1 MAAASRSRNSRSPR
15 RAARPRLE
23 DLEPRLALSASPRV
37 AIVGDTLTVQ
47 GTPRPDRI
55 QIEATPQSGTVRVVF
70 DGKVLGSYGP
80 VASIDV
86 NAGAG
91 NDIVTVDPRITL
103 PTLLD
108 GGPGNDRL
116 RGGSGPN
123 TLVGGA
129 GKNVLIGMPG
139 RDTFDSSS
147 GQDRL
152 VAQNSLG
159 VIQVGPSV
167 SGAALKDLSGAYT
180 LRPLLSSGPAVVDA
194 AELRDGH
201 IAGLLKSDYDGGQAV
216 AIANATANEAN
227 ALASLLGYPTRVT
240 LPAGVHQA
248 DLVAFREV
256 TVGGQTTFSTSVL
269 LPVAQVPT
277 TPAQRAAGLRAD
289 NRGAG
294 AYLNGIFTPTPSYAA
309 PPPDGGPQDDL
320 INLASRFFSSY
331 FYSDKDGNQAQLD
344 DTVYSVRSF
353 GEQQDY
359 YYVSQELQLTSAF
372 STIGQVESQGN
383 VTSLNSTTPGLHGSA
398 ELIQPSPLSTGVIT
412 QYTTGVNESFSGS
425 IGWNQTSGLNASI
438 GGGVNLSN
446 SSTTVVPPV
455 SINYHPILSYGIP
468 EWLFSS
474 NNSNLNQMTINDSWI
489 WIVPFGDY
497 SPGQTYLPILA
508 HADVGPVTGPTTYD
522 FDYTFN
528 APLPFGDTFQLQKPV
543 VSGVNVPT
551 VAPGG
556 EFTITGS
563 AFYPFLVDGVVIGG
577 QALGPASFSV
587 LNDGQIE
594 VVAPDMTGNAL
605 PVIVKTSQGFSNANV
620 TINIASASQLQ
631 VQAQPVAA
639 VAGQAFTNQTVATF
653 TDSDPNANAA
663 DFTANIGWGDGNTSA
678 GTITAAGQGTF
689 DVVGAHTYANAG
701 TYNVDVQVNASGG
714 GQARASGTA
723 TVSGAAAGGPQ
734 HLVAQPIAAA
744 AGQAFTN
751 LVVGTFADS
760 DPGANP
766 SDFTASIDW
775 GDGYSA
781 VTTVTAAG
789 QGTFDVLGTH
799 TYTAA
804 DTYTFDVQVT
814 DSVGKK
820 ATATGT
826 ATISGGN

>member
-37 AIVGDTLTVQ
+37 AIVGDALTVQ
-47 GTPRPDRI
+47 GTPGPDRI
-55 QIEATPQSGTVRVVF
+55 QIKATPQSGTVRVVF
-70 DGKVLGSYGP
+70 DGKVLGNYGP

-91 NDIVTVDPRITL
+91 KDTVTVDPRINL

-139 RDTFDSSS
+139 RDTFDSGS

-159 VIQVGPSV
+159 VIQVGSSV
-167 SGAALKDLSGAYT
+167 SGAAVKDLSGDYT
-180 LRPLLSSGPAVVDA
+180 LRPLLTAGPAVIDA
-194 AELRDGH
+194 ADLRNGH

-227 ALASLLGYPTRVT
+227 ALASLLGYPTLVA

-256 TVGGQTTFSTSVL
+256 TVGGQTTFSSSVL

-277 TPAQRAAGLRAD
+277 APAQRAAGIRAD
-289 NRGAG
+289 NRGDR
-294 AYLNGIFTPTPSYAA
+294 AYLDGIFAPTLSLAA
-309 PPPDGGPQDDL
+309 PPPAGGPQDDL
-320 INLASRFFSSY
+320 INLATRYFSSQLY
-331 FYSDKDGNQAQLD
+331 QDQVGDQAQLD

-353 GEQQDY
+353 DDQQDL
-359 YYVSQELQLTSAF
+359 YYVSQELQLASVF
-372 STIGQVESQGN
+372 SNIGQVAISGN
-383 VTSLNSTTPGLHGSA
+383 ITPINSKTPGLLGHP
-398 ELIQPSPLSTGVIT
+398 EIVQPGPTSTGNIT
-412 QYTTGVNESFSGS
+412 QYTAAVSQSFSGS

-438 GGGVNLSN
+438 GGGVSLTN
-446 SSTTVVPPV
+446 SITTVVPPV
-455 SINYHPILSYGIP
+455 QIKYVPDLKDGIAK
-468 EWLFSS
+468 WLFIS
-474 NNSNLNQMTINDSWI
+474 NNGNLGQMTVTDSWI
-489 WIVPFGDY
+489 WRVPFQDY

-508 HADVGPVTGPTTYD
+508 HFDVGPVTGANTYD

-528 APLPFGDTFQLQKPV
+528 PPLPFGDTFQLQSPA
-543 VSGVNVPT
+543 VSGVSVPT

-563 AFYPFLVDGVVIGG
+563 AFYPSLVQGVVIGG

-594 VVAPDMTGNAL
+594 VVAPDMTGEAL

-620 TINIASASQLQ
+620 TINIASASQLR

-653 TDSDPNANAA
+653 TDSDPNANTA
-663 DFTANIGWGDGNTSA
+663 DFTANIEWGDGNTSA

-701 TYNVDVQVNASGG
+701 TYNFGVQVNASGG
-714 GQARASGTA
+714 GQATATGTT

-734 HLVAQPIAAA
+734 HLVTQPITAAVE
-744 AGQAFTN
+744 QAFTN

-760 DPGANP
+760 DLNP

-775 GDGYSA
+775 GDGYSS
-781 VTTVTAAG
+781 VTTVTDAG
-789 QGTFDVLGTH
+789 PGTFDVLGTH

-804 DTYTFDVQVT
+804 GTYTFDVQVT